1 MPPACLCPPVL
12 ISPPLPCQGPWG
24 ERQCALRGLLEPD
37 PQQAP
42 GPPSQHP
49 IVFQV
54 CVMLCDT
61 FFASAWPTGRPP
73 PRAGAR
79 PFLSLSRPRAG
90 HRRGAW
96 KTRGRR
102 RGFSR
107 VEGWSERLGQGR
119 ALEPPGHGPGRRRER
134 QPLAMAGGR
143 GHGTGRGH
151 EATGV
156 GWEILAGF
164 SIWFSCKAPRRALA
178 MPSVLCA
185 SELLHR
191 KPRLDLDGTTPRQR
205 LAVHSEGH

>member
-1 MPPACLCPPVL
+1 MRAKRPPGARPTAGPRQPPPSTL
-12 ISPPLPCQGPWG
+12 LSSRCASCSATPFSPLPGPLDG
-24 ERQCALRGLLEPD
+24 HLPGQEPGLSSRCP
-37 PQQAP
+37 AP
-42 GPPSQHP
+42 GPG
-49 IVFQV
+49 
-54 CVMLCDT
+54 
-61 FFASAWPTGRPP
+61 TGEAP
-73 PRAGAR
+73 
-79 PFLSLSRPRAG
+79 G
-90 HRRGAW
+90 HRRAG

-107 VEGWSERLGQGR
+107 VEGWSERLGQGH

-164 SIWFSCKAPRRALA
+164 SIWFSCKAPRRASA

-191 KPRLDLDGTTPRQR
+191 KPRLDLDGTTPR
-205 LAVHSEGH
+205 